1 MRLRNPFPI
10 AVLAGVVGVG
20 LIGVASAQEGPRLA
34 PAANPEVSYTVVL
47 DGANEVAPNVGDPD
61 ATGTASITIN
71 GTTGQVC
78 VNVSTADMGDTVG
91 VDGPMTAMHIH
102 TGAAG
107 VNGPIFID
115 FAPPSGTVT
124 AIAKCVTTTPANAQ
138 AVIADPAGH
147 YLNVHAAAPY
157 AGGAIR
163 GQLLERGT
171 GAGELRL
178 LDEPLRA
185 YDSRLVPADG
195 KLVAGTARTID
206 LATGTN
212 GSGASVA
219 AVPAGARAV
228 QITLTITQT
237 VGSGFLTAYSN
248 ALTTPPATST
258 INWTVPNSDIATSTA
273 LAVDGSGKIALLAGL
288 NGTHVI
294 VDVTG
299 YYI

>member
-34 PAANPEVSYTVVL
+34 PSANPEVSYTVVL
-47 DGANEVAPNVGDPD
+47 DGDNEVTPNVGDTD
-61 ATGTASITIN
+61 ATGTAFITIN

-78 VNVSTADMGDTVG
+78 VNVTTADVGDTVG

-107 VNGPIFID
+107 ANGPIFID
-115 FAPPSGTVT
+115 FAPPSGVT
-124 AIAKCVTTTPANAQ
+124 ALAKCVTTTPANAQ

-163 GQLLERGT
+163 GQLAQRGS

-178 LDEPLRA
+178 LDEPVRA

-206 LATGTN
+206 LATGLN
-212 GSGASVA
+212 GAGGTVT
-219 AVPAGARAV
+219 AVPAGARAA

-237 VGSGFLTAYSN
+237 VGSGFLSAYSN
-248 ALTTPPATST
+248 ALTVPPSIST
-258 INWTVPNSDIATSTA
+258 INWTVPNSDIATSTT